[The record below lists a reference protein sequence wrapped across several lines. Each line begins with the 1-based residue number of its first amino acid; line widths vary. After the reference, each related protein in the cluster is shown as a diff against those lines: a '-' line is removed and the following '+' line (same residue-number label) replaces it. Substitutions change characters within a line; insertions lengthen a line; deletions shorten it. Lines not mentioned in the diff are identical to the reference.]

1 MNYDEDDKRT
11 REEILEA
18 RNRRLSEPIV
28 CRVVGHREPTEEEKK
43 IVEDYLKELAENEK
57 KNS

>member
-1 MNYDEDDKRT
+1 MKDDKRT

-28 CRVVGHREPTEEEKK
+28 CRVVGHGEITEEEKR
-43 IVEDYLKELAENEK
+43 ILEEYHKELAEKEK
-57 KNS
+57 KNI